1 MVATP
6 STMLVLG
13 TKAPFFRLIDS
24 KNREHYSLNQS
35 PENGLLVAFICN
47 HCPYVLH
54 LLPHFTQSSRFW
66 QEQGIEVV
74 AISSND
80 IQKYPQDNPEKMA
93 TLATDSHF
101 TFPYLFDPTQEVAQA
116 YRASCTPDF
125 FLFDQKLE
133 LYYRGQYDDSR
144 PGNQKEV
151 NGTHLH
157 DAIDKLLQKESPPQ
171 QQVASLGC
179 NIKWIPGNEPDYFS
193 A

>member
-1 MVATP
+1 M
-6 STMLVLG
+6 
-13 TKAPFFRLIDS
+13 F
-24 KNREHYSLNQS
+24 
-35 PENGLLVAFICN
+35 FICY
-47 HCPYVLH
+47 HI
-54 LLPHFTQSSRFW
+54 SSIIPFW

-80 IQKYPQDNPEKMA
+80 IEKYPQDNPEKMA

-101 TFPYLFDPTQEVAQA
+101 TFPYLSMSL
-116 YRASCTPDF
+116 RSCSGLSGILYPGL
-125 FLFDQKLE
+125 FLFDQNLE

-171 QQVASLGC
+171 QVPSLGC

>member
-1 MVATP
+1 
-6 STMLVLG
+6 MLELG

-24 KNREHYSLNQS
+24 RNRKHYSLNQS
-35 PENGLLVAFICN
+35 PGNGLLIAFICN

-54 LLPHFTQSSRFW
+54 LLPHFIQSSRLW

-74 AISSND
+74 TISSND
-80 IQKYPQDNPEKMA
+80 IEKYPQDNPEKMA
-93 TLATDSHF
+93 TLATDSRF
-101 TFPYLFDPTQEVAQA
+101 TFPYLYDESQEVAQA

-125 FLFDQKLE
+125 FLFDQNLQ
-133 LYYRGQYDDSR
+133 LFYRGQYDDSR

-151 NGTHLH
+151 NGRHLN

-171 QQVASLGC
+171 QQVPSLGC